1 MCQRI
6 YESLY
11 DPEIM
16 ASTSIHRS
24 FRFRNLLSDPAK
36 IHFRKEES
44 TVNKCSHVF
53 KKILNVYAGIDLGQ
67 ASDLGWY
74 TRKTHL
80 LVTQYLGKELS

>member
-1 MCQRI
+1 MMGSERNVAGKITPQIC
-6 YESLY
+6 
-11 DPEIM
+11 
-16 ASTSIHRS
+16 
-24 FRFRNLLSDPAK
+24 FR